1 MRIPLDYYRILGLP
15 IQATAEQ
22 MRQAHQD
29 RTQQLPRREYSE
41 VAITARKELIDEAY
55 AVLSDP
61 EQRQSYDVNFL
72 AKTYK
77 DQSDRLETK
86 PGINIE
92 KPKNTLPQSPQ
103 SIAQEPLESIGS
115 IQSPPTEAMVS
126 AKSSSVALGGVFDPN
141 TPSIEISERQFLG
154 ALSILQEL
162 GEYELVLKLTRPYL
176 SNNNMGLVDGR
187 FGDPALVIPDVTLT
201 VASAYLELGREQ
213 WQQGQYENAA
223 QSLESGQELLLRENL
238 FPQMRGEIQAD
249 LYKLRPYRIIEL
261 LALPEEKALS
271 RHRGLQLLQDLL
283 NERGGI
289 DGPGDDRSGLG
300 IEDFLKFIQQL
311 RRHLTTAEQKNLFE
325 AEARR
330 PSAVA
335 TYLAVYTLLAQG
347 FAQKQPALIRKAKL
361 MLMQLGRSQ
370 DVNLEKAVCSLLLG
384 QTEEASRALELSQE
398 YEPLS
403 FIRENSQDSPDLLP
417 GLCLYADHWLSE
429 EVFPHFRDL
438 ADKSASLKEY
448 FADEHVQAYLEAL
461 PTEAEA
467 ANQWV
472 VVKPRYKSGLPTEE
486 GSSVSGADAI
496 STSDTGGVPFPSTV
510 GPGVPPPNFASGELE
525 EKTGISFSPN
535 PAMGMPPSSPSP
547 TSSIPPSGRR
557 TSRRSSSRLPLEMES
572 SATRPP
578 ARIQRR
584 VSNKTDLAKV
594 RLLLILIAVLGLLLW
609 LFWWLLGWLAS
620 AIGGLG
626 SPTLEGEQP
635 MVRLAEPVL
644 EIPLV
649 PNTVSLSQSGP
660 ITEEVARLTIQSWL
674 NAKAAALGQNHAVE
688 RIPQILVDPALS
700 RWMPTARALQRDNS
714 YRLYEHNLT
723 IEEIIRNESN
733 PDRVRVEALVME
745 KTQFYDNGSLTD
757 SRDDNLRVRYDLIR
771 QNGKWQIRDWEIL

>member
-29 RTQQLPRREYSE
+29 RTQQLPRKEYSE
-41 VAITARKELIDEAY
+41 LAIAARKELIDEAY
-55 AVLSDP
+55 AVLSNP
-61 EQRQSYDVNFL
+61 EERQAYDANFL
-72 AKTYK
+72 AKTYA

-86 PGINIE
+86 PAINIE
-92 KPKNTLPQSPQ
+92 KPQNPLPQ
-103 SIAQEPLESIGS
+103 SIAQEPLESIS
-115 IQSPPTEAMVS
+115 PIQPPPTETMA
-126 AKSSSVALGGVFDPN
+126 AGKAPSVNLAGIVDPN
-141 TPSIEISERQFLG
+141 TPSIEISDLQFVG
-154 ALSILQEL
+154 ALLILQEL

-176 SNNNMGLVDGR
+176 SNNLMGLADGR
-187 FGDPALVIPDVTLT
+187 FGEQALVIPDITLT
-201 VASAYLELGREQ
+201 VASANLELGREQ

-223 QSLESGQELLLRENL
+223 QSLESAQEILLRENL
-238 FPQMRGEIQAD
+238 FPQMRGEIQGD

-271 RHRGLQLLQDLL
+271 RHRGLQLLQDML

-289 DGPGDDRSGLG
+289 DGQGDDRSGLG

-311 RRHLTTAEQKNLFE
+311 RRHLTTAEQKSLFE

-417 GLCLYADHWLSE
+417 GLCLYADHWLSD

-438 ADKSASLKEY
+438 AGKSASLKEY
-448 FADEHVQAYLEAL
+448 FADQHVQAYLEAL

-472 VVKPRYKSGLPTEE
+472 VVQPIYRPGLEPNEPISATEAD
-486 GSSVSGADAI
+486 GNVSPPETDA
-496 STSDTGGVPFPSTV
+496 VPFPSTV
-510 GPGVPPPNFASGELE
+510 GPGVPPPNFISE
-525 EKTGISFSPN
+525 EKTGVSTRPSP
-535 PAMGMPPSSPSP
+535 PTGMPASSFPSSA
-547 TSSIPPSGRR
+547 PPGG
-557 TSRRSSSRLPLEMES
+557 RRSS
-572 SATRPP
+572 
-578 ARIQRR
+578 QRR
-584 VSNKTDLAKV
+584 VSNKRDLAKV

-609 LFWWLLGWLAS
+609 LLWWLLGWLAS
-620 AIGGLG
+620 AIGGFGGPKLR
-626 SPTLEGEQP
+626 GEP
-635 MVRLAEPVL
+635 VMVSLAEPVL
-644 EIPLV
+644 EIPEV
-649 PNTVSLSQSGP
+649 PNTATLSQAGP
-660 ITEEVARLTIQSWL
+660 ITEEVAALAIQNWL
-674 NAKAAALGQNHAVE
+674 NTKAAALGPNHAIE
-688 RIPQILVDPALS
+688 RLPQILVDPALS
-700 RWMPTARALQRDNS
+700 RWLPTARALQRDNS
-714 YRLYEHNLT
+714 YRRYEHSFTVERL
-723 IEEIIRNESN
+723 IKNESN
-733 PDRVRVEALVME
+733 PDRAQVEAVVSE
-745 KTQFYDNGSLTD
+745 KAEFYDNGSLVD
-757 SRDDNLRVRYDLIR
+757 SRDDNLRVRYDLVR
-771 QNGKWQIRDWEIL
+771 QNGQWHIRDWGIL